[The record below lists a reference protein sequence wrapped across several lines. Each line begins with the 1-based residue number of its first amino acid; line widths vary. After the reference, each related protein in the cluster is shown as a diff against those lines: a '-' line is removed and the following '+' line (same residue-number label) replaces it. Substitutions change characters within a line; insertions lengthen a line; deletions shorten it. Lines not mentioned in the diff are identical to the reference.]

1 MSLVRFRLWALF
13 NAQIMYLCIF
23 YNQIAQLAPWLQA
36 TKQSCTT
43 CSLDSAELRSQN
55 ACDYVA
61 APIFTKSAPKVE
73 QRTENLV
80 SQAAILNRCCA
91 ESACILQVLLAES
104 ACLEQAT
111 WLQSNQGTLVR
122 FRLWALFNAQIM
134 YLCIFLYRC
143 GMLFFVHI
151 FAFI

>member
-13 NAQIMYLCIF
+13 IAFLHRLCICAFF

-43 CSLDSAELRSQN
+43 CSLYSAALRSQN

-61 APIFTKSAPKVE
+61 APIFAKSAPEVE

-104 ACLEQAT
+104 ACWRQAT

-122 FRLWALFNAQIM
+122 FRLWAL
-134 YLCIFLYRC
+134 L
-143 GMLFFVHI
+143 VP
-151 FAFI
+151 

>member
-1 MSLVRFRLWALF
+1 MCR
-13 NAQIMYLCIF
+13 I
-23 YNQIAQLAPWLQA
+23 
-36 TKQSCTT
+36 
-43 CSLDSAELRSQN
+43 DSATLCSQN

-61 APIFTKSAPKVE
+61 APIFAKSAPEVE

-104 ACLEQAT
+104 ACWKQAT

-122 FRLWALFNAQIM
+122 FRLWALFYCMKIGHRSNSFSG
-134 YLCIFLYRC
+134 LIFFILNVFGEEFTLNIR
-143 GMLFFVHI
+143 
-151 FAFI
+151 FAFFSS